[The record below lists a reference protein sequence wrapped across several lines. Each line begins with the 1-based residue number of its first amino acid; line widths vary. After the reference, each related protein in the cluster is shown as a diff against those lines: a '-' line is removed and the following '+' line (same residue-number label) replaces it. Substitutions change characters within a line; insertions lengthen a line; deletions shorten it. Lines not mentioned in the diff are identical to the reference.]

1 MHCNSSYPTPPN
13 EINLNVI
20 PELIRK
26 YDCLVGYSG
35 HEINIEPSVIAVALG
50 AKIIER
56 HVTLDHNMW
65 GTDQKSSL
73 EVEGMTLLQKRIE
86 QVPIYLGN
94 KLKEVTPSEKIAIEK
109 LKKIK

>member
-1 MHCNSSYPTPPN
+1 
-13 EINLNVI
+13 
-20 PELIRK
+20 
-26 YDCLVGYSG
+26 
-35 HEINIEPSVIAVALG
+35 
-50 AKIIER
+50 
-56 HVTLDHNMW
+56 MW

-109 LKKIK
+109 LKKI